1 MKLDM
6 EKVSA
11 YELHQ
16 QKSLTDIHSEGYYLV
31 HKKTGAKVVV
41 VTNDDSNK
49 VFYIGFRTPPRD
61 STGVPHIIE
70 HSVLCGSEKF
80 PLKDPF
86 IELAKGSLN
95 TFLNA
100 MTYPDKTVYPI
111 ASCNDKDF
119 QNLMDVY
126 MDAVLHPN
134 IYKEQNIFR
143 QEGWHYEMTSPE
155 DDLTVNGVVYNE
167 MKGAFSSGDS
177 VVERGIMNA
186 LYPDTPYSNESG
198 GDPEVIPELT
208 YEQFLDF
215 HSTYYH
221 PSNSYIYLYGDMDA
235 AEKLEWLD
243 AEYLSHYEKLELDSS
258 IPKQSAFEVP
268 VKKELSYSIS
278 SGESE
283 ENNTYLSYNWSVGT
297 ALDPLQYVAFDI
309 LSYALLT
316 SQGAPVKQ
324 ALIDAGIGED
334 IYGGYD
340 SGILQP
346 TFSVIAKNANA
357 EQEEEFEKIIRDVLA
372 AQVRDGI
379 NKTTLLAAI
388 NGAEFKFREADFGRI
403 PKELMLG
410 LQMMDSWLYDGEQPF
425 LHMEELRMYEEL
437 RQKLKTGYFEELVQT
452 YLLDNP
458 HAVKLCV
465 VPKKGLNAQREQAL
479 QEKLNRYRDSLSTE
493 EIDRLIEDTKNL
505 EIYHETPSTK
515 EELDTIPLLSRDDM
529 KKVSDPY
536 SNVEEKVGQIPFLWH
551 DYDTN
556 GIIYLD
562 YLFDVRHIPEE
573 LVPYLSVLK
582 MYLGRLDTKDYPFVD
597 LMNEINLYTG
607 GISADVMVVAVTE
620 GEREYEAKFEIR
632 IRTLEAN
639 LTKAM
644 ELAKSIMTDTLFED
658 EKRMYELLAMTKSRL
673 QSDLREGGSVAAMRR
688 AMSYFARRE
697 KYNDLLAGIGQYR
710 LLEELVSSYDAKK
723 DDLKAT
729 LRGLMEQILQPSN
742 LTVNC
747 TCERSGFD
755 LVKANAALIADGL
768 FADTEK
774 AEQTLTLP
782 GQVNEGFMDAS
793 QIQYVALAGN
803 YNKSGV
809 PYQGALRVYKCI
821 MNYEYL
827 WQNIRV
833 RGGAYGCGTGS
844 WRTGDVAFYSYRDPN
859 LTKTLEVYRGVA
871 DYLRSFDVDERD
883 MTRYVIGAFSE
894 MDAPLTPLSMGR
906 RSLTAYLSG
915 TTYEMLQQERDEVLA
930 TDQAAI
936 RGLAPLMD
944 AVLEDAY
951 LCAIGN
957 EEKLQEESEVFDHLE
972 VL

>member
-1 MKLDM
+1 MDM

-11 YELHQ
+11 YELCQH
-16 QKSLTDIHSEGYYLV
+16 KSLTDIHSEGYYLV
-31 HKKTGAKVVV
+31 HKKTGAKVVA
-41 VTNDDSNK
+41 VTNNDPNK

-111 ASCNDKDF
+111 ASCNDRDF

-155 DDLTVNGVVYNE
+155 DDLTLNGVVYNE
-167 MKGAFSSGDS
+167 MKGAYSSGDS

-198 GDPEVIPELT
+198 GDPDVIPDLT

-215 HSTYYH
+215 HATYYH

-235 AEKLEWLD
+235 AEKLAWLD

-258 IPKQSAFEVP
+258 IPVQPAFDAP

-283 ENNTYLSYNWSVGT
+283 KNNTYLSYNWSVGT

-357 EQEEEFEKIIRDVLA
+357 EQEEEFERIIRNVLA

-403 PKELMLG
+403 PKGLMFG

-437 RQKLKTGYFEELVQT
+437 RQKLNTGYFEELVQT

-458 HAVKLCV
+458 HAVKLCA
-465 VPKKGLNAQREQAL
+465 VPRKGLNAQKDQAL
-479 QEKLNRYRDSLSTE
+479 QEKLNQYRDSLGAE
-493 EIDRLIEDTKNL
+493 EIGRLIEDTRKL
-505 EIYHETPSTK
+505 EEYHETPSTK

-536 SNVEEKVGQIPFLWH
+536 SNVEETAGQIPFLWH

-562 YLFDVRHIPEE
+562 YLFDVRHIPEK

-597 LMNEINLYTG
+597 LTNEINFYTG

-688 AMSYFARRE
+688 AMSCFTRRE

-710 LLEELVSSYDAKK
+710 LLEELVSSYDAEK
-723 DDLKAT
+723 DDLKAAMRS
-729 LRGLMEQILQPSN
+729 LVEQIMQPSN
-742 LTVNC
+742 LTVSC

-768 FADTEK
+768 RADTEK
-774 AEQTLTLP
+774 TEQTLTLP
-782 GQVNEGFMDAS
+782 DRANEGFMDAS

-803 YNKSGV
+803 FNKSGI
-809 PYQGALRVYKCI
+809 PYRGALRVYKCI

-833 RGGAYGCGTGS
+833 RGGAYGCGTSS

-859 LTKTLEVYRGVA
+859 LSKTLEVYRGVA

-894 MDAPLTPLSMGR
+894 MDAPLTPSSMGR

-915 TTYEMLQQERDEVLA
+915 TAYEMLQQERDEVLTA
-930 TDQAAI
+930 DQKAI

-951 LCAIGN
+951 ICVIGN
-957 EEKLQEESEVFDHLE
+957 EEKLREEAGIFDSLE
-972 VL
+972 AL